1 MSEQNDTT
9 DTPQEVAPAQA
20 TVASGDAAAS
30 PEVAEEGTGPKHEW
44 YVVHTYSGYESSVKR
59 QLEER
64 VRLAGRE
71 AQFGEVLVPAERVI
85 ELVKGKK
92 REATRNLFPGYI
104 LVQMEL
110 TDDTW
115 HIINDTPKVTGF
127 VGGGTNPPPI
137 SEEEVRQIAQ
147 QIEEGA
153 TRPKAKVA
161 FEVGDQ
167 VKVIDGPFSDFNGV
181 VEEIR
186 PEKGTLKVSISIF
199 GRATSVEMELV
210 QVEKV

>member
-9 DTPQEVAPAQA
+9 TASTDVAAK
-20 TVASGDAAAS
+20 DAAAATDGEQ
-30 PEVAEEGTGPKHEW
+30 PAGPKHEW
-44 YVVHTYSGYESSVKR
+44 YVVHTYSGYESAVKR

-64 VRLAGRE
+64 VRAAGRE

-137 SEEEVRQIAQ
+137 SEEEVRKIAQ

>member
-1 MSEQNDTT
+1 MT
-9 DTPQEVAPAQA
+9 DEAPQ
-20 TVASGDAAAS
+20 ASGQTI
-30 PEVAEEGTGPKHEW
+30 VKQW
-44 YVVHTYSGYESSVKR
+44 YVVHTYSGYESAVKK
-59 QLEER
+59 QLLER
-64 VRLAGRE
+64 VAAAGRDD
-71 AQFGEVLVPAERVI
+71 QFGEILVPAEQVV

-92 REATRNLFPGYI
+92 RTTTRNLFPGYI
-104 LVQMEL
+104 LVEMEL

-115 HIINDTPKVTGF
+115 HLINDTPKVTGF
-127 VGGGTNPPPI
+127 VGGATDPPPI
-137 SEEEVRQIAQ
+137 SPEEVLKISA

-161 FEVGDQ
+161 FEVGEQ
-167 VKVIDGPFSDFNGV
+167 VKVIDGPFADFNGV

-199 GRATSVEMELV
+199 GRSTSVEMELV

>member
-1 MSEQNDTT
+1 MPEDQDLSGAEQTQESQDTAA
-9 DTPQEVAPAQA
+9 TP
-20 TVASGDAAAS
+20 DAAA
-30 PEVAEEGTGPKHEW
+30 ADGPKLEW
-44 YVVHTYSGYESSVKR
+44 YVVHTYSGFESAVKR

-71 AQFGEVLVPAERVI
+71 AQFGDVLVPAERVI

-104 LVQMEL
+104 IVQMEL

-115 HIINDTPKVTGF
+115 HIVTGTPKVTGF
-127 VGGGTNPPPI
+127 VGHETEPPPI
-137 SEEEVRQIAQ
+137 SEAEVREIAQ

-153 TRPKAKVA
+153 SRPKAKVA
-161 FEVGDQ
+161 FEIGEQ
-167 VKVIDGPFSDFNGV
+167 VKVIDGPFADFNGV

>member
-1 MSEQNDTT
+1 MAEENGMTADQG
-9 DTPQEVAPAQA
+9 EAAQA
-20 TVASGDAAAS
+20 A
-30 PEVAEEGTGPKHEW
+30 GPKLQW
-44 YVVHTYSGYESSVKR
+44 YVVHTYSGYEGSVKR

-115 HIINDTPKVTGF
+115 HLINSTPKVTGF

-137 SEEEVRQIAQ
+137 SDEEVHKIAAQIA
-147 QIEEGA
+147 EGA

-161 FEVGDQ
+161 FEVGEQ

-199 GRATSVEMELV
+199 GRSTSVEMELV

>member
-9 DTPQEVAPAQA
+9 DAP
-20 TVASGDAAAS
+20 T
-30 PEVAEEGTGPKHEW
+30 EVAEEQVEGEVAATGPKLEW
-44 YVVHTYSGYESSVKR
+44 YVVHTYSGYESAVKR

-71 AQFGEVLVPAERVI
+71 SQFGDVLVPAERVI

-115 HIINDTPKVTGF
+115 HVINDTPKVTGF
-127 VGGGTNPPPI
+127 VGGGNNPPPI
-137 SEEEVRQIAQ
+137 SEEEVRKIAQ

-153 TRPKAKVA
+153 VRPKAKVA

-199 GRATSVEMELV
+199 GRSTSVEMELV